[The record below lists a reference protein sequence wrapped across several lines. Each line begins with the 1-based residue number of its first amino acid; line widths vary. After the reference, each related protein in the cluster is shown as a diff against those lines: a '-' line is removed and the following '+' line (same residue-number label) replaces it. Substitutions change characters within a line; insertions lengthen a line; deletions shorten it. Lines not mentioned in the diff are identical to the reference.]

1 MACGSVD
8 PVCADGRDRSS
19 DGRHVDIAALSS
31 DGTAVGLEIAVFPR
45 ALLTAVVALILSG
58 CVDSERLRQDFGP
71 RDTERAERIPGR

>member
-1 MACGSVD
+1 M
-8 PVCADGRDRSS
+8 
-19 DGRHVDIAALSS
+19 
-31 DGTAVGLEIAVFPR
+31 EIAVFPR